1 MSTSA
6 RSFAKINIGLC
17 IGRLRPDGFH
27 ELRTVYQTVA
37 LHDIVR
43 VSVQEGSGIEIRC
56 EAPDVPLDGT
66 NTCFRIAQKVAEA
79 LGASGKVLIEI
90 EKRLP
95 VQGGLGAASSNAV
108 ATMLALERELGR
120 ELPFSQK
127 MKIAAEV
134 GSDLPLFLI
143 GGTVVG
149 VGRGEEV
156 YAAPDLPPMPC
167 VVAMPKIAVGTPA
180 AFAAWDRWIGQH
192 SAPDAA
198 MKKTAVRGSASPGP
212 FAAAAQPAAA
222 TTLTPPEPSDRINQ
236 FSCAVFLWLNGFLS
250 RQDQVVTAGPTASG
264 VPVGKDGGRAETPL
278 LDLVRTGIA
287 NDFEQ
292 VVFPLH
298 PRLGEVKQAL
308 QRSGA
313 FYASLSGSGSAVYGL
328 FDSAQKA
335 ENTARDLQQDGIPAQ
350 VTTLLDREQYWQEV
364 MD

>member
-1 MSTSA
+1 MPTSA

-17 IGRLRPDGFH
+17 IGALRPDGFH

-43 VSVQEGSGIEIRC
+43 VTVQSGSGIEVHC
-56 EAPDVPLDGT
+56 AEPGVPLDNS
-66 NTCFRIAQKVAEA
+66 NTCFRTAQRVLET
-79 LGASGKVLIEI
+79 LGTSGKVVIEI

-108 ATMLALERELGR
+108 ATVLALEHELGR
-120 ELPFSQK
+120 ELSFPEK

-143 GGTVVG
+143 GGTVLG

-167 VVAMPKIAVGTPA
+167 VVATPKIAVSTPA
-180 AFAAWDRWIGQH
+180 AFASWDRWIAEGS
-192 SAPDAA
+192 SAAA
-198 MKKTAVRGSASPGP
+198 MQPPSAYQTASSGT
-212 FAAAAQPAAA
+212 FAAVAQPATA

-250 RQDQVVTAGPTASG
+250 RQDKVVPAGPTASG
-264 VPVGKDGGRAETPL
+264 VPVGNDGGRAETPL

-328 FDSAQKA
+328 FDSTQKA
-335 ENTARDLQQDGIPAQ
+335 ETAARDLQKNGIPAQ
-350 VTTLLDREQYWQEV
+350 VTMLLDREQYWQQVVE
-364 MD
+364 